1 MTFNSFISVWT
12 QTTPE
17 QCQDLEDICTLLQD
31 KGSKQFSRKYSSLPP
46 IIKWFDVLEDSLVVG
61 MWTFLYVQLII
72 FVCLI
77 NYLFIILN
85 PCCMKLIITLFL
97 HVYHD
102 IYQFQFTYKTAK
114 LCGLDVWKW
123 SLCHINLRL
132 FTDARINI
140 NRINE
145 ISFKFMKAKKK
156 VTTLIRMRLKGG
168 DCKCLTLLFS
178 YSCSN

>member
-72 FVCLI
+72 FVCWI

-85 PCCMKLIITLFL
+85 PCCMKLIITLFFCMFIMNI
-97 HVYHD
+97 YH
-102 IYQFQFTYKTAK
+102 FQFTYKTAK

-123 SLCHINLRL
+123 SLCHRDLQL
-132 FTDARINI
+132 FTSARINI

-145 ISFKFMKAKKK
+145 ISFTKAKKK
-156 VTTLIRMRLKGG
+156 KKSQLR
-168 DCKCLTLLFS
+168 
-178 YSCSN
+178 

>member
-1 MTFNSFISVWT
+1 MISNIFDCYKFLNLTFNSFISVWT

-85 PCCMKLIITLFL
+85 PCCMKLIITLFFACL
-97 HVYHD
+97 SW
-102 IYQFQFTYKTAK
+102 IFITFN
-114 LCGLDVWKW
+114 
-123 SLCHINLRL
+123 SLIKQQN
-132 FTDARINI
+132 F
-140 NRINE
+140 
-145 ISFKFMKAKKK
+145 
-156 VTTLIRMRLKGG
+156 VV
-168 DCKCLTLLFS
+168 
-178 YSCSN
+178 

>member
-1 MTFNSFISVWT
+1 MISNIYDCHKFLNLTFNSFISVWT

-72 FVCLI
+72 FVCWI

-85 PCCMKLIITLFL
+85 PCCLKLIITLFFACL
-97 HVYHD
+97 SW
-102 IYQFQFTYKTAK
+102 IFITFN
-114 LCGLDVWKW
+114 
-123 SLCHINLRL
+123 SLIKQQN
-132 FTDARINI
+132 FVI
-140 NRINE
+140 
-145 ISFKFMKAKKK
+145 
-156 VTTLIRMRLKGG
+156 
-168 DCKCLTLLFS
+168 
-178 YSCSN
+178 